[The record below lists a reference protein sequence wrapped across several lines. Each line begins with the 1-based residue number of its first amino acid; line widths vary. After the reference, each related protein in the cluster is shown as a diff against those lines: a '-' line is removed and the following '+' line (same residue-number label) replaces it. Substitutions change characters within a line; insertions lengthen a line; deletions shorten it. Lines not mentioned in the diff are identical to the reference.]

1 MPGHFINHIFTAVVE
16 QEVLENLPPPLAKRL
31 VEELYRTQVRKSQ
44 VGPTSAFYSSCC
56 IPTGMH
62 GPTHTFWA
70 NLTPFTLQVKQ
81 VPMFNGMQEE
91 IVVRICYVLR
101 PLNCM
106 GGDFIFK
113 ENELGQEMYL
123 IEKGLVEPATDANI
137 ILTPPP
143 CVFH

>member
-1 MPGHFINHIFTAVVE
+1 
-16 QEVLENLPPPLAKRL
+16 
-31 VEELYRTQVRKSQ
+31 
-44 VGPTSAFYSSCC
+44 
-56 IPTGMH
+56 MH

-123 IEKGLVEPATDANI
+123 IEKVGFGRLVALYMYCFSSTSYQI
-137 ILTPPP
+137 R
-143 CVFH
+143 